1 MAGGAARLFRSGKV
15 GRNVRKR
22 RKNTAQPIMT
32 RHPSPPAALVV
43 TRNLPP
49 LIGGMERLVWHIV
62 DALRAD
68 YRVHV
73 IGPAGCGLQV
83 PPKVT
88 ATGIPARPL
97 WWFLARTQ
105 WATIRR
111 ALQLHPGLVFAGSG
125 LTAPF
130 AWLAARLAGA
140 HCVVYLHGLDI
151 EADHPL
157 YRLLWRPFL
166 RRCDR
171 VFVNSRFSRGLAVK
185 IGIDPARITILPP
198 GVEPPDLTDAET
210 RRRDF
215 RAEHQLD
222 DAPLMLYVGR
232 ITARKGLSVF
242 VRGILPAVLSHIP
255 NAKLVVI
262 GDEPTQALK
271 HRSGEKRRVF
281 GSLQEN
287 RLGNR
292 VLFLDH
298 VGDSELS
305 AAYFAADLLLFPVQ
319 DLPGDHE
326 GFGMVAIEA
335 AAHGLPTV
343 AFAAGGVPDAVAD
356 GRSGRL
362 IAPGDNRAFTEAVI
376 DCLRRDDAE
385 KRLAARR
392 ARQFAED
399 FSWTHFNDRFRAALA
414 KYESHQR

>member
-1 MAGGAARLFRSGKV
+1 MVGCAARFFRSGKAE
-15 GRNVRKR
+15 RNIRKR
-22 RKNTAQPIMT
+22 RQIAARPIMT
-32 RHPSPPAALVV
+32 RYPSPPAALVV

-73 IGPAGCGLQV
+73 IGPAGCGRHV

-88 ATGIPARPL
+88 ATGIPVRPL
-97 WWFLARTQ
+97 WWFLARAK
-105 WATIRR
+105 WATIGR
-111 ALQLHPGLVFAGSG
+111 ALRLRPGLVFAGSG

-130 AWLAARLAGA
+130 AWLAARLVGA

-166 RRCDR
+166 RRCDC

-185 IGIDPARITILPP
+185 IGIDPARIAILPP

-210 RRRDF
+210 RRRNF
-215 RAEHQLD
+215 RAKHRLD

-232 ITARKGLSVF
+232 ITARKGLSAF
-242 VRGILPAVLSHIP
+242 VRGILPAILAHIP

-281 GSLQEN
+281 ESLQEN
-287 RLGNR
+287 RLGDR

-298 VGDSELS
+298 VGDPELS
-305 AAYFAADLLLFPVQ
+305 AAYFAADMLLFPVQ

-362 IAPGDNRAFTEAVI
+362 IAPGDNRAFTEAAI
-376 DCLRRDDAE
+376 DCLSRDDAE

-392 ARQFAED
+392 ARQFSEAFAWLE
-399 FSWTHFNDRFRAALA
+399 FSARLR
-414 KYESHQR
+414 QRLEETT

>member
-1 MAGGAARLFRSGKV
+1 MPHHP
-15 GRNVRKR
+15 R
-22 RKNTAQPIMT
+22 R
-32 RHPSPPAALVV
+32 RALVI

-62 DALRAD
+62 DVLRLD

-73 IGPAGCGLQV
+73 IGPQGCGGHLPNGV
-83 PPKVT
+83 SVT
-88 ATGIPARPL
+88 EISIKPMPLFLLRSIWVAIVQARRLRP
-97 WWFLARTQ
+97 T
-105 WATIRR
+105 
-111 ALQLHPGLVFAGSG
+111 LVFAGSG
-125 LTAPF
+125 LTVPF
-130 AWLAARLAGA
+130 AWLAARLVGA

-171 VFVNSRFSRGLAVK
+171 VFVNSRFSRSLAVK
-185 IGIDPARITILPP
+185 IGIDPTRIAILPP
-198 GVEPPDLTDAET
+198 GVTPPDLTDAET
-210 RRRDF
+210 RRRNF
-215 RAEHQLD
+215 RAKYRLD
-222 DAPLMLYVGR
+222 DTLLMLYVGR
-232 ITARKGLSVF
+232 ITERKGLSAF
-242 VRGILPAVLSHIP
+242 VRGILPAVLAHLP
-255 NAKLVVI
+255 NAKLVVV

-271 HRSGEKRRVF
+271 HRSGEKRRILE
-281 GSLQEN
+281 SLQKN
-287 RLGNR
+287 RLEDR
-292 VLFLDH
+292 VLFLDR

-305 AAYFAADLLLFPVQ
+305 AAYFAADTLLFPVQ

-362 IAPGDNRAFTEAVI
+362 IAPGDNHAFTAAVI
-376 DCLRRDDAE
+376 DCLSRNDVE
-385 KRLAARR
+385 KRLAAQR

-399 FSWTHFNDRFRAALA
+399 FSWTHFNDRFRTALDRH
-414 KYESHQR
+414 ESHRR